1 MGQGIDGQGPV
12 APAAAAP
19 AAAMAGGK
27 HRRRQRGRHRGMRGG
42 VGNRGYAPAD
52 LGSVDVQM
60 AAGRGN

>member
-1 MGQGIDGQGPV
+1 MGQGIDGQGLGPV
-12 APAAAAP
+12 APSN
-19 AAAMAGGK
+19 MAGGR
-27 HRRRQRGRHRGMRGG
+27 HRRRHRGMRGG

>member
-1 MGQGIDGQGPV
+1 
-12 APAAAAP
+12 
-19 AAAMAGGK
+19 MAGG
-27 HRRRQRGRHRGMRGG
+27 RRRRRHRGMRGG